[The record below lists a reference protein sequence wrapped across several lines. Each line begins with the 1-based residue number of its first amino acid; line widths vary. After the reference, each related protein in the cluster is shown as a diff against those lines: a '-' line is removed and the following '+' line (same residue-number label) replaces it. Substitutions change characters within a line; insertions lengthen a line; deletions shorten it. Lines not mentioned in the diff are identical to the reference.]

1 MERRGLSP
9 ETVERVLLAPE
20 QRQQVRPGRDVLQS
34 RASPGKSEKVYL
46 VRVFVDV
53 DREPAE
59 VITAYRTTKL
69 RKYWRE
75 ET

>member
-9 ETVERVLLAPE
+9 ETIERVLLAPE
-20 QRQQVRPGRDVLQS
+20 QREQVRPGRDVLQS
-34 RASPGKSEKVYL
+34 RGSAEKSEKVYL
-46 VRVFVDV
+46 VRVFVDL

-59 VITAYRTTKL
+59 VVTAYRTTKL